1 MSRQLTLRFAV
12 LTAVATG
19 AMLVPVGAAVADDP
33 TPTPSAV
40 TGEDKTAAEKKAEDA
55 KKAKELEARK
65 AAAAKDLPK
74 GGVAAG
80 EAPAEDTSTATL
92 VGSATGA
99 LLLAGA
105 STIVLRR
112 RAAGRHNG

>member
-33 TPTPSAV
+33 TPTPTAA

-80 EAPAEDTSTATL
+80 EAPAGDTGTGTL
-92 VGSATGA
+92 V
-99 LLLAGA
+99 
-105 STIVLRR
+105 
-112 RAAGRHNG
+112 